1 MAQMDNLVNRVAEY
15 LKTDAADIMQ
25 AVERDD
31 EVIVITNDMRK
42 YRIPAAELP
51 SSSAATVSDDRPPSK
66 ARSKPG
72 R

>member
-1 MAQMDNLVNRVAEY
+1 MAMDNLVNRVAAY
-15 LKTDAADIMQ
+15 LKMDAADIMQ
-25 AVERDD
+25 VVEREG

-51 SSSAATVSDDRPPSK
+51 SSGAAAVSDDRPPSK